1 MTSLILPPAVN
12 EDKPDAPAVR
22 VRTLYDKGSRAIRSQ
37 QLQYKLNSSYLQAE
51 QWVYKHS
58 TRQEILRLPH
68 DHRRVR
74 ATIPRIGPE
83 SRRIMAKLLKR
94 PLMYEVTPSAPD
106 NATIRAAKIAEGVVT
121 SVSDSHKWNNIREE
135 LAWACWK
142 GGTAALCL
150 DWDTTAGIELS
161 YDPVTMRP
169 VGTGDIKETVL
180 TISEMVTE
188 PGTRDI
194 ERATWWIKAQALP
207 APEVK
212 RLYKMA
218 QMPPMDAD
226 PSLLPVQRAM
236 ESGDGAKTMTL
247 VLTYYERPNPDE
259 KKGKVLT
266 VVGDKVVDGPHP
278 WPFPFTDRLNLAVAK
293 ETVIEGQW
301 TGSTIVSDAVPI
313 QTALNASWT
322 NILEHLKSA
331 GNARIQA
338 SETARDLTEGWTD
351 EAAEFIYFR
360 DQPHQWLSP
369 PQMPAW
375 WADLP
380 DRLSAAMDDTL
391 GVHDI
396 SRGQAP
402 SNIQSGLGLSILSE
416 NDDTPSGK
424 FSQTLADAFSALATM
439 VLQTY
444 QAKVTP
450 PETRKAQVAQKGG
463 PASENITWTGTDLYD
478 QTNCKVPYDA
488 VAPLNEAAR
497 YARLQFFVQAGMIT
511 SPAAASAYL
520 DVPGMAGDFIEGID
534 PQVAKARRENYE
546 MMQGEVCIPRD
557 FDNHATHIE
566 EHNMERLGARYERAS
581 IEYQQVLDQ
590 HVQAHSTMAAQ
601 EAAQQALKM
610 QYAPALAAAAQAGQ
624 PPGSA
629 MPPPSSSP
637 QATMGASMGGSPD
650 GGPGPSS
657 PLPPAGPA
665 TEIPS
670 GDSLSPPGQ
679 LPPLGISPLGAP

>member
-1 MTSLILPPAVN
+1 MTSLIIPPSPA
-12 EDKPDAPAVR
+12 EQKPDAPAVK
-22 VRTLYDKGSRAIRSQ
+22 VRALYDKGSRAIRSQ
-37 QLQYKLNSSYLQAE
+37 QLQYKLNSSYLAAE

-68 DHRRVR
+68 DSRKVRV
-74 ATIPRIGPE
+74 TIPRIGPE

-106 NATIRAAKIAEGVVT
+106 EATIRAAKISEGVVT
-121 SVSDSHKWNNIREE
+121 SVSDSHNWNQLREE

-142 GGTAALCL
+142 GGTAAICL
-150 DWDTTAGIELS
+150 DWDTSAGMQLS

-169 VGTGDIKETVL
+169 VGTGDIKETVI

-188 PGTRDI
+188 PGTRDL
-194 ERATWWIKAQALP
+194 ERATWWIKSQALP

-212 RLYKMA
+212 RLYKLP
-218 QMPPMDAD
+218 Q
-226 PSLLPVQRAM
+226 LPVTDANMSILPQQRSTTGQGTAVNN
-236 ESGDGAKTMTL
+236 MTL

-259 KKGKVLT
+259 KQGKVLT

-278 WPFPFTDRLNLAVAK
+278 WPFPFTDRLNLAVAR
-293 ETVIEGQW
+293 ETLVEGQW
-301 TGSTIVSDAVPI
+301 TGTTIVSDAVPI

-322 NILEHLKSA
+322 NILEHLKAA

-338 SETARDLTEGWTD
+338 NETSRDLTEGWTD
-351 EAAEFIYFR
+351 EAAEFIFFR
-360 DQPHQWLSP
+360 DTPHQWLSP

-424 FSQTLADAFSALATM
+424 FSQTLADAFSRLGTM
-439 VLQTY
+439 TMQTY
-444 QAKVTP
+444 QAKVKP
-450 PETRKAQVAQKGG
+450 PETRKAQVVQKGG
-463 PASENITWTGTDLYD
+463 PSTENISWTGTDLYD
-478 QTNCKVPYDA
+478 QTTVNVPYDA

-511 SPAAASAYL
+511 SPRAASAYL

-546 MMQGEVCIPRD
+546 IMQGEVCIPRD
-557 FDNHATHIE
+557 FDDHAIHIE
-566 EHNMERLGARYERAS
+566 EHNAERLSSRYERATT
-581 IEYQQVLDQ
+581 ELQHVMDM
-590 HVQAHSTMAAQ
+590 HVQAHSTMAAE
-601 EAAQQALKM
+601 EAGQQAMKAA
-610 QYAPALAAAAQAGQ
+610 YAPALATAAQAGQ

-637 QATMGASMGGSPD
+637 QATLGASMGGAAGGGSVPD
-650 GGPGPSS
+650 
-657 PLPPAGPA
+657 PAHAAP
-665 TEIPS
+665 ESPS
-670 GDSLSPPGQ
+670 GEPPGQ